1 MKTYIAYYRVS
12 TKQQGQSGLGLEA
25 QKAIVQGFIRPDDVI
40 LSEYIEVESGKRDDR
55 PELVKAIRQATETG
69 ATLLI
74 AKLDRLSR
82 NAAFIFALRDSKVDF
97 QACDLPDANTLTIGI
112 FATIAQHEREL
123 ISQRTKAALK
133 AKAARGETWE
143 RHKLTDEARHAAYQA
158 KKRQALENSNNKLAA
173 ELARLYREQGKGLAA
188 IAGILNRNGHRTRN
202 GKEFKAMT
210 IKRLL
215 MMSFVF

>member
-133 AKAARGETWE
+133 AKAARGETWK
-143 RHKLTDEARHAAYQA
+143 RHKLTDEARQAAYQA
-158 KKRQALENSNNKLAA
+158 KKQQALENSNNKLAA